1 MISVI
6 LLAAASLPIAMLVYA
21 AALTQTSQYT
31 LDAKAGLIN
40 GSTTTVQSV
49 DPVRR
54 TAATDAVGTLVVR
67 YLYGKVDD
75 QPDDVTVLAIDP
87 DTFPETAFWDRR
99 FASDSLDALM
109 AKLRAPTAGGVVPAV
124 AVVEDG
130 PEFPPG
136 TFELGLGTTRVRT
149 EVVAHAT
156 HFSGRRVPGA
166 DARRRPLPPRHRRP
180 VRRVPVGDV
189 VPGHARRTGPGTRS
203 PRSTPAST

>member
-1 MISVI
+1 VISVV

-21 AALTQTSQYT
+21 AALTQTSRYT

-54 TAATDAVGTLVVR
+54 TPATDAVGTLVVR
-67 YLYGKVDD
+67 YLLRQGRRPARRRHRARDRPGHVPEDR
-75 QPDDVTVLAIDP
+75 VLGPPVRLRLARRADGQ
-87 DTFPETAFWDRR
+87 AARADRR
-99 FASDSLDALM
+99 
-109 AKLRAPTAGGVVPAV
+109 RCRPAV

-136 TFELGLGTTRVRT
+136 AFELGLGTTTVRT

-166 DARRRPLPPRHRRP
+166 MLVVDRSRLGTGRP
-180 VRRVPVGDV
+180 VRRLPVGDV
-189 VPGHARRTGPGTRS
+189 VPGQPRRTGPGTRS
-203 PRSTPAST
+203 PPSTPAST